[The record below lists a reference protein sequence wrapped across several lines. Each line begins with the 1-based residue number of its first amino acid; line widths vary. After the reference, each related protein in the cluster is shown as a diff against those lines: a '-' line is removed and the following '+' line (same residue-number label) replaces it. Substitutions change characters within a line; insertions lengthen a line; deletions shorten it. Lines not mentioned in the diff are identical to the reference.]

1 MLAHRAEPGKRPGGL
16 AAAMLAEW
24 RGVGDNGVAV
34 LHLAS
39 RDTDVDAE
47 SGFPNAWAS
56 SV

>member
-1 MLAHRAEPGKRPGGL
+1 LAHRAEPGKRPGGL

-24 RGVGDNGVAV
+24 RGVGDHGVAV